1 MSSYDVSELNRQVA
15 NLVRIGS
22 VSELDEANARVK
34 LSVSGLTT
42 DWLPW
47 SAARAGKTRTWSP
60 PQIGEQ
66 VIMVSPFGDMGQ
78 AVVVGSLFS
87 DAATAP
93 AASKDQET
101 TVYPDGS
108 TVDYNSATNTLTVT
122 VAGTGNVVVNCKV
135 ATVNAET
142 SVTLDTPETT
152 CTGNLTVLKSLT
164 MGAGGGSVK
173 MTGPVEITGATLTH
187 NGKNVGSTHQHTDV
201 QPGGSNTGAPA

>member
-22 VSELDEANARVK
+22 VAELDEANARVK

-87 DAATAP
+87 DAAMAP
-93 AASKDQET
+93 AASKDRET
-101 TVYPDGS
+101 TIYPDGS

-122 VAGTGNVVVNCKV
+122 VSATGNVVVNCKV
-135 ATVNAET
+135 ATINAET
-142 SVTLDTPETT
+142 SVTLNSPQTKI
-152 CTGNLTVLKSLT
+152 TGKLTVQ
-164 MGAGGGSVK
+164 GA
-173 MTGPVEITGATLTH
+173 
-187 NGKNVGSTHQHTDV
+187 TDV
-201 QPGGSNTGAPA
+201 QAITSRGKDISSTHTHGGVLPGGASTEVPN

>member
-1 MSSYDVSELNRQVA
+1 MSGYDVSELNRQIS
-15 NLVRIGS
+15 NLVRIGT
-22 VSELDEANARVK
+22 VKELDEANARVK

-60 PQIGEQ
+60 PQVGEQ

-87 DAATAP
+87 DTDPAP

-122 VAGTGNVVVNCKV
+122 VAGNGNVVVNCKT
-135 ATVNAET
+135 ATVKAAT
-142 SVTLDTPETT
+142 SVTIDTPQTT
-152 CTGNLTVLKSLT
+152 VTGKLTVQ
-164 MGAGGGSVK
+164 GA
-173 MTGPVEITGATLTH
+173 
-187 NGKNVGSTHQHTDV
+187 TDV
-201 QPGGSNTGAPA
+201 QAILSRGKDISSTHTHGGVQGGNGSTNVPN

>member
-22 VSELDEANARVK
+22 VAELDEANARVK

-101 TVYPDGS
+101 TVYPDGARI
-108 TVDYNSATNTLTVT
+108 DHNSATHATTLTLNEGGT
-122 VAGTGNVVVNCKV
+122 LNVAV
-135 ATVNAET
+135 
-142 SVTLDTPETT
+142 
-152 CTGNLTVLKSLT
+152 
-164 MGAGGGSVK
+164 GGSSFVMNTDK
-173 MTGPVEITGATLTH
+173 ILMTS
-187 NGKNVGSTHQHTDV
+187 NGSTFELTASGWKLVGPRGDM
-201 QPGGSNTGAPA
+201 N

>member
-1 MSSYDVSELNRQVA
+1 MSGYEISELNRQVA
-15 NLVRIGS
+15 NLVRIGT

-34 LSVSGLTT
+34 LAVSGLTT

-47 SAARAGKTRTWSP
+47 SAARAGKTRAWSP
-60 PQIGEQ
+60 PQVGEQ

-87 DAATAP
+87 DTDPAP

-122 VAGTGNVVVNCKV
+122 VVGGGNVVVNCMV
-135 ATVNAET
+135 ATINAGTSLNVN
-142 SVTLDTPETT
+142 TPDAYFS
-152 CTGNLTVLKSLT
+152 GNIKA
-164 MGAGGGSVK
+164 AGDITDKVRSMQGDRDIYNGHNNPNNGNSAPPQK
-173 MTGPVEITGATLTH
+173 M
-187 NGKNVGSTHQHTDV
+187 
-201 QPGGSNTGAPA
+201 